1 MNPPKLAP
9 ARRGLTGNDLGDDAE
24 QALRV
29 AAGSGFKLVLNDDDD
44 DEYS

>member
-9 ARRGLTGNDLGDDAE
+9 ARRRLRGNDLGNDAE